1 MGQQGA
7 PLAVVVLAAG
17 KGTRM
22 KSGLVKV
29 LHEVA
34 GRPLLGHVLA
44 TAEALAPERTVVVIG
59 RDGDAVAEAF
69 GGRATFVEQGELRGT
84 GHAVQQ
90 TEAAL
95 ADFRGEV
102 LVLYGDVP
110 LLRAETLA
118 RLRQRKAAA
127 GAPLAM
133 LTSSLPLPGIVMR
146 DAADR
151 VARIVEVTD
160 ASPAELEVREFN
172 TGVYLAD
179 ADLLWKALAQLD
191 DANAQGELYLTDI
204 VAGSVA
210 EGRAVEAVR
219 MDDPDEA
226 LGVNTRSE
234 LARAGALLRRRSA
247 ERLMEA
253 GVTIV
258 DPDHTW
264 IDVDVEVG
272 CDTRIEPGVMITG
285 RTVIGERA
293 HVKAHCVIESS
304 RLEHEVVVGPS
315 AHIRPG
321 CRLGRGVR
329 VGNYVE
335 VKNSELG
342 EGVKADHLAYIGD
355 ADVGAGASFGCGSIV
370 VNYDGVAKHRTRVG
384 ERAFV
389 GCNANLIAP
398 VELEDDSYVAA
409 GSTITHDV
417 PEEALAVGR
426 AKQRNVEGWVR
437 RRGTAAQQAAS
448 KARGDRGEGSDA
460 DD

>member
-1 MGQQGA
+1 MGQQPA
-7 PLAVVVLAAG
+7 PLAVIVLAAG

-34 GRPLLGHVLA
+34 GRPMLGHVLA
-44 TAEALAPERTVVVIG
+44 AVEALSPERTVVVIG

-69 GGRATFVEQGELRGT
+69 AGQATFVEQGELRGT

-90 TEAAL
+90 TETAL
-95 ADFRGEV
+95 ADFRGDV

-110 LLRAETLA
+110 LLRAETLQQ
-118 RLRQRKAAA
+118 LRRRKAAA

-146 DAADR
+146 DSAGR

-160 ASPAELEVREFN
+160 ATPAELAIREFN
-172 TGVYLAD
+172 TGVYLVD
-179 ADLLWKALAQLD
+179 ADLLWKAIAKLD
-191 DANAQGELYLTDI
+191 DSNAQSELYLTDI

-210 EGRAVEAVR
+210 AGRAVEAVC
-219 MDDPDEA
+219 MEDPDEA

-234 LARAGALLRRRSA
+234 LARAGSVLRRRTA

-264 IDVDVEVG
+264 IDVDVEIG
-272 CDTRIEPGVMITG
+272 CDSRIDPGVVISG
-285 RTVIGERA
+285 RTLIGERV

-304 RLEHEVVVGPS
+304 RLEHDVVVGPS

-321 CRLGRGVR
+321 CHLGRGVR

-355 ADVGAGASFGCGSIV
+355 ADVGAGASFGCGAIV

-389 GCNANLIAP
+389 GCNSNLIAP
-398 VELEDDSYVAA
+398 VVLDDDSYVAA
-409 GSTITHDV
+409 GSTVTQDV
-417 PEEALAVGR
+417 PVEALAVGR
-426 AKQRNVEGWVR
+426 ARQRNVEGWVR

-448 KARGDRGEGSDA
+448 KAREDRGEGSDA
-460 DD
+460 E

>member
-1 MGQQGA
+1 MGQQPA

-34 GRPLLGHVLA
+34 GRPMLGHVLA
-44 TAEALAPERTVVVIG
+44 AAEALSPERTVVVIG

-69 GGRATFVEQGELRGT
+69 AGRATFVEQGELRGT

-95 ADFRGEV
+95 ADFRGDV
-102 LVLYGDVP
+102 LLLYGDVP
-110 LLRAETLA
+110 LLRAETLQQ
-118 RLRQRKAAA
+118 LRERKAAA

-146 DAADR
+146 DSAGR
-151 VARIVEVTD
+151 VSRIVEVTD
-160 ASPAELEVREFN
+160 ATPEELAIREFN
-172 TGVYLAD
+172 TGVYLVD
-179 ADLLWKALAQLD
+179 ADLLWKAIAQLD
-191 DANAQGELYLTDI
+191 DGNAQGELYLTDI

-210 EGRAVEAVR
+210 EGRAVEAVC
-219 MDDPDEA
+219 MEDPDEA

-234 LARAGALLRRRSA
+234 LARAGAVLRRRTA

-264 IDVDVEVG
+264 IDVDVEIG
-272 CDTRIEPGVMITG
+272 CDTRIDPGVMISG
-285 RTVIGERA
+285 QTVIGERV

-304 RLEHEVVVGPS
+304 RLEHDVVVGPS

-321 CRLGRGVR
+321 CHLGRGVR

-342 EGVKADHLAYIGD
+342 EGVKAAHLAYIGD
-355 ADVGAGASFGCGSIV
+355 ADVGAGASFGCGAIV

-389 GCNANLIAP
+389 GCNSNLIAP
-398 VELEDDSYVAA
+398 VVLDDDSYVAA
-409 GSTITHDV
+409 GSTVTQDV
-417 PEEALAVGR
+417 PVEALAVGR
-426 AKQRNVEGWVR
+426 ARQRNVEGWVR

-448 KARGDRGEGSDA
+448 KTREDRSEGSDA
-460 DD
+460 E